1 MEHESEFKSSTIQH
15 QLPRSSYNR
24 DRPVLR
30 GFHITYVAIINTLAS
45 QDCIEGGCGLGQQGR
60 YWDMLINLQ
69 SNHFCCLIIRYVGYH
84 RMILLYSSRPRAVFL
99 KLSTPEFTWRRPRI
113 GLTPLILIQTQQH
126 NNNIPKEDL
135 LESKDYTKST
145 PLAFKDYRRGIPL
158 NGMVHWGHIGLEV
171 QSMYQL
177 QAILTM
183 DEYLETSEVKG
194 TFSCSR
200 HCIHLIYMFSS
211 IWYWP

>member
-1 MEHESEFKSSTIQH
+1 MEHESGFKSSTIQH

-24 DRPVLR
+24 DRPVLP

-113 GLTPLILIQTQQH
+113 GLTPLILIPTQ
-126 NNNIPKEDL
+126 L
-135 LESKDYTKST
+135 LKVNEKQELLASTKYTKST
-145 PLAFKDYRRGIPL
+145 PTVFQDY
-158 NGMVHWGHIGLEV
+158 N
-171 QSMYQL
+171 
-177 QAILTM
+177 
-183 DEYLETSEVKG
+183 
-194 TFSCSR
+194 
-200 HCIHLIYMFSS
+200 
-211 IWYWP
+211 